1 VLKAGRTVRRPIDC
15 ALLELLWTDGVA
27 DGGRACTTLGV
38 ALLLDGRRE
47 FVTVRL
53 EVASLLGTWRR
64 FGFMGRGRVG
74 SITACSLGNRVVTGK
89 RVIDLRRPLG

>member
-1 VLKAGRTVRRPIDC
+1 
-15 ALLELLWTDGVA
+15 VA

-38 ALLLDGRRE
+38 AFLDGRRE

-53 EVASLLGTWRR
+53 EIVSGLSTWRR
-64 FGFMGRGRVG
+64 LGFVGRGRVG
-74 SITACSLGNRVVTGK
+74 STTACSLDDRVVTGK